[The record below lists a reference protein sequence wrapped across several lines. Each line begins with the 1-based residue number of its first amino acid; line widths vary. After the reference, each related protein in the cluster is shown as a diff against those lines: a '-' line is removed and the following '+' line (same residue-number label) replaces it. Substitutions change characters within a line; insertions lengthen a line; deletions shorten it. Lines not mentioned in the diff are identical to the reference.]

1 MNNLKDFLQGTRQG
15 RAWLNFDFGEVYVR
29 NALRRSPDAKFVR
42 TLDIANINVEQSQQG
57 QGKFT
62 QWLAEVEKIASER
75 NIPLFIENVGHPR
88 FQNFFLK
95 RGYVLHT
102 HTQDSC
108 FWKNP

>member
-1 MNNLKDFLQGTRQG
+1 MNNLKAFLQGTRFG
-15 RAWLNFDFGEVYVR
+15 RAWLNFDFGQIYVR
-29 NALRRSPDAKFVR
+29 NAFRRSPDAKFVR
-42 TLDIANINVEQSQQG
+42 TLDIANIDVDPIHQG

-62 QWLAEVEKIASER
+62 QWLVEVEKIATEH
-75 NIPLFIENVGHPR
+75 NLPLFIENVGHSR